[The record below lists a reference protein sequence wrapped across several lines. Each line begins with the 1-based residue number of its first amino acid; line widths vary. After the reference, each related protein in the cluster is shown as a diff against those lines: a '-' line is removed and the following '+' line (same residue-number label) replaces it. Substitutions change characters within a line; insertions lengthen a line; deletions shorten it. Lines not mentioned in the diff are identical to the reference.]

1 MTRIAYFGHHKS
13 GSTFIKSILRAATR
27 EAGMRMQTEFLS
39 TRLPLGYEKDPAQAA
54 RIAETYQR
62 LGTDTAALLC
72 HGNADRAV
80 VETLASQGPLR
91 GFHVIRDPRD
101 LMVSGYF
108 WHISDQW
115 VDSNPWNVE
124 RRARLRTAPNQE
136 AGLLQEVTLSACY
149 FEAMAEWDYT
159 RQDILEM
166 RFETIIAD
174 PLPFLRDAFTFVGL
188 PTGDLERIV
197 AERAFQRLAGGR
209 ARGQEARDQK
219 YRKGIAGDWRNH
231 FTPRITDAFKQRH
244 GRLLVQLGY
253 EADLNW

>member
-13 GSTFIKSILRAATR
+13 GSTFIKSVLRAATL

-39 TRLPLGYEKDPAQAA
+39 TRLPLGYEKDAAQAA
-54 RIAETYQR
+54 RIAQTYQR
-62 LGTDTAALLC
+62 IATNPAVVLF

-80 VETLASQGPLR
+80 VETLARQGPLR

-108 WHISDQW
+108 WHISDRSA
-115 VDSNPWNVE
+115 DANPWNIE
-124 RRARLRTAPNQE
+124 RRARLRAAPNRE
-136 AGLLQEVTLSACY
+136 AGLLQEVALSACY
-149 FEAMAEWDYT
+149 FDAMAEWDYT
-159 RQDILEM
+159 RPDIREM
-166 RFETIIAD
+166 RFETMIAD
-174 PLPFLRDAFTFVGL
+174 PLPFLHEAFTFVGL
-188 PTGDLERIV
+188 PTGELGRIV
-197 AERAFQRLAGGR
+197 AEHEFHRLAGGR
-209 ARGQEARDQK
+209 TRGQEARDQK

-231 FTPRITDAFKQRH
+231 FTPRITEAFKQRH

>member
-13 GSTFIKSILRAATR
+13 GSTFIATVLRAAT
-27 EAGMRMQTEFLS
+27 GVPLHTEFLS

-54 RIAETYQR
+54 RIALAYRR
-62 LGTDTAALLC
+62 LNEKPSTVLS

-80 VETLASQGPLR
+80 VETLAAHGPLR

-101 LMVSGYF
+101 AMVSGYF
-108 WHISDQW
+108 WHISDQS

-124 RRARLRTAPNQE
+124 RRARLRAEPDQE
-136 AGLLQEVTLSACY
+136 TGLLREVEFSRCY
-149 FEAMAEWDYT
+149 FDAMAEWDYA
-159 RQDILEM
+159 RPDVLEM
-166 RFETIIAD
+166 RFEAMIAD
-174 PLPFLRDAFTFVGL
+174 PLSLLRDAFTLVGL

-197 AERAFQRLAGGR
+197 AEHDFQRLAGGR
-209 ARGQEARDQK
+209 NRGQEARDHK

-231 FTPRITDAFKQRH
+231 FTPGITEAFKQRY
-244 GRLLVQLGY
+244 GGLLVRLGY